1 MLIRGILT
9 VTIIMVAIVTMK
21 NFGTIKE
28 QALKE
33 GVSKKRKFSRYEER
47 KSNRRLRSIKP
58 DERYLEAKKN
68 SKYLMSASFCGCIV
82 FIVII
87 FLFYY
92 GII

>member
-1 MLIRGILT
+1 MLIKGILT
-9 VTIIMVAIVTMK
+9 VIIIIVAIVTMK

-28 QALKE
+28 QALKAE
-33 GVSKKRKFSRYEER
+33 GNKKRKSSRYGER
-47 KSNRRLRSIKP
+47 KSNRRLRSVKP

-68 SKYLMSASFCGCIV
+68 SKYLMGASFCGCIV

-87 FLFYY
+87 CLFYY

>member
-1 MLIRGILT
+1 MLIKGILT
-9 VTIIMVAIVTMK
+9 VTIIIVAIVTMK

-33 GVSKKRKFSRYEER
+33 EGNKKRKSSRYGER
-47 KSNRRLRSIKP
+47 KSNRRVRSLQP
-58 DERYLEAKKN
+58 DERYLEVKKN
-68 SKYLMSASFCGCIV
+68 SRNLMGISFFGCIV
-82 FIVII
+82 VIII